1 MIFPSSPNSVDS
13 CWDVSSPQTLT
24 HNGGGDSLGIISM
37 VNYVLKRYKADANRV
52 FSMGTSSGAM
62 MTNVLLGAYPDV
74 FAAGSAWAGVAFGC
88 YADAKGGV
96 DTWSDDCATGKIVKT
111 GAEWRKIVQ
120 GGYPGYSGWRPKI
133 HVLHGT
139 ADEVL
144 APQNLEEEIKE
155 WTTVLSLG
163 NVTTVKV
170 NDINQGWTTQS
181 WSRRGEE
188 RFRATRAEGVTHNI
202 QTDAETVLEWF
213 DLKCKGSGCFSRPRA

>member
-1 MIFPSSPNSVDS
+1 
-13 CWDVSSPQTLT
+13 
-24 HNGGGDSLGIISM
+24 M
-37 VNYVLKRYKADANRV
+37 VNYVLQKYMGDPSRV

-96 DTWSDDCATGKIVKT
+96 DTWSDDCATDKVMKT
-111 GAEWRKIVQ
+111 GAEWEKIVRAA
-120 GGYPGYSGWRPKI
+120 YPSYNGWRPKI

-139 ADEVL
+139 VDEVL

-155 WTTVLSLG
+155 WTAVLGLG
-163 NVTTVKV
+163 NATIRVAT

-181 WSRRGEE
+181 WTWKGEE
-188 RFRATRAEGVTHNI
+188 RFRATSAKGVTHNI
-202 QTDAETVLEWF
+202 QMDTETILNWF
-213 DLKCKGSGCFSRPRA
+213 DLKCRGLGCFSRPKVGNKAI